1 MITAALDPGFGPTQM
16 SYTVGISYYVSSLDF
31 AITIPEA
38 GMTASIDGWTAA
50 SGVAIPVTNL
60 PGASSSRTIPIVV
73 KSQDGGTT
81 KTYNVTINR
90 GPAPS
95 SNALLTSLQLYNNRR
110 IVGIEWGWYEEALTP
125 SPTVENLAALTS
137 FGAQFTSSQPIH
149 FYVKFMT
156 ASSVVSGVKVNGT
169 TVTPSGGVY
178 TSPTL
183 TGPGSGDFF
192 INIEVTAED
201 GVTKKTYIVT
211 ASVL

>member
-1 MITAALDPGFGPTQM
+1 M
-16 SYTVGISYYVSSLDF
+16 
-31 AITIPEA
+31 PEA
-38 GMTASIDGWTAA
+38 GMTASIDRWTAL
-50 SGVAIPVTNL
+50 SGVSVPITNL
-60 PGASSSRTIPIVV
+60 PGASGSRTIPIIV

-81 KTYNVTINR
+81 KTYNVTINK

-95 SNALLTSLQLYNNRR
+95 NNALLTSLKLYNNRR
-110 IVGIEWGWYEEALTP
+110 VIGIEWGWYEEALTP
-125 SPTVENLAALTS
+125 SPTVANLATLTS

-149 FYVKFMT
+149 FYVTFTT
-156 ASSVVSGVKVNGT
+156 ASSVVTGVKVNGT
-169 TVTPSGGVY
+169 TVTPSGGLY